1 MTYNF
6 LNLHVEQLLVTDDQ
20 RKVLDNL
27 ERQIR
32 HHPQLSIIKK
42 DLLQT
47 LVVYLRERLGLQVP
61 QAKSKFKQFFKVIK
75 NVCLDI
81 SSARYTFINQ
91 AFYYSTKLSDFDYV
105 DYLLRELTI
114 TTTVDSNLYK
124 KLSTKLSLYSLFRF
138 WWIFVIG
145 ILVLVFVA
153 GIVFSLLSTLIT
165 LITSSL
171 IIYPII
177 VVKPEMFKNLRKQ
190 LEKLIS

>member
-91 AFYYSTKLSDFDYV
+91 AFYYSTKLSDF
-105 DYLLRELTI
+105 ELTI